1 MNTPFENK
9 LLDDALSHLSILYT
23 LTEDFEDK
31 ELIQSAISALIILE
45 YMRVAEEKGEISTDE
60 FAATLENAR
69 KCVENLN
76 EIQ

>member
-1 MNTPFENK
+1 MNTPFKNK

-23 LTEDFEDK
+23 LTEDYK

-60 FAATLENAR
+60 FAVSLENAR

>member
-45 YMRVAEEKGEISTDE
+45 YIRVAEEKGEISTDE